1 MDDNR
6 NTGEPFPFEEL
17 IREAPRNAREAFE
30 ERSAAFEAGDLVR
43 LMREKA
49 GLTQRE
55 LAQRISTSQSHL
67 SEVERGN
74 GLQGPTFS
82 MLRKVAAACQINL
95 KIELAPAE
103 ITERLDDISPEHR
116 QIFAAA
122 AAVPLERA
130 SQALIAA
137 REKALSILSI
147 AYIDQILKAPQTD
160 AVRQYAQWL
169 FFANR
174 F

>member
-1 MDDNR
+1 MDK
-6 NTGEPFPFEEL
+6 NTGEPFPLEEL
-17 IREAPRNAREAFE
+17 IREAPKNAHEAFV
-30 ERSAAFEAGDLVR
+30 ERSAAYEAGDLVR

-67 SEVERGN
+67 SAVERGN

-82 MLRKVAAACQINL
+82 MLRKVANACQITL
-95 KIELAPAE
+95 KIELAPE
-103 ITERLDDISPEHR
+103 EVSDTLNDISPEHR

-122 AAVPLERA
+122 AGVPPERA
-130 SQALIAA
+130 SHALIAA
-137 REKALSILSI
+137 RDRALSILSI
-147 AYIDQILKAPQTD
+147 AFIDQLLKAFQPD
-160 AVRQYAQWL
+160 VVRQYAQWI
-169 FFANR
+169 FVARR

>member
-1 MDDNR
+1 MDT

-17 IREAPRNAREAFE
+17 IREAPKTARDAFV

-82 MLRKVAAACQINL
+82 MLRKVAD
-95 KIELAPAE
+95 E
-103 ITERLDDISPEHR
+103 
-116 QIFAAA
+116 
-122 AAVPLERA
+122 
-130 SQALIAA
+130 
-137 REKALSILSI
+137 
-147 AYIDQILKAPQTD
+147 QTT
-160 AVRQYAQWL
+160 VNGL
-169 FFANR
+169 LLMKVKP
-174 F
+174 

>member
-1 MDDNR
+1 MDT
-6 NTGEPFPFEEL
+6 NTGEPFPLEEL
-17 IREAPRNAREAFE
+17 IREAPNNAREAYV

-82 MLRKVAAACQINL
+82 MLRKVADACQINL

-103 ITERLDDISPEHR
+103 VSDRLHDISPEHR
-116 QIFAAA
+116 QIFAATA
-122 AAVPLERA
+122 GVPLERA

-137 REKALSILSI
+137 RDRALNILSM
-147 AYIDQILKAPQTD
+147 AFIDQILKAPQ
-160 AVRQYAQWL
+160 AEVVRQYAQWL
-169 FFANR
+169 FFARR